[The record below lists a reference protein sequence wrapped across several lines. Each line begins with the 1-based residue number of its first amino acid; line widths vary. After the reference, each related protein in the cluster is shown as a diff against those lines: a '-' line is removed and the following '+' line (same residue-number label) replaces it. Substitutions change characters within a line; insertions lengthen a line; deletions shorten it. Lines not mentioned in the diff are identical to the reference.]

1 MSKREELI
9 REYCRQVNESL
20 HFIQKYMEGIVPAGR
35 CDEKIYWETKK
46 LSEQLHFAN
55 GNSGIQASG
64 RHSGNSS
71 VSAALKSGN
80 NGIQKKEQIV
90 LIQAYLTE
98 AAKLYEQGEPWKTRI
113 TDRRLCRNT
122 ILNHLQM
129 LANVSFWLKNL
140 GEPLAEEVCGWLLT
154 QESEDVQ
161 KVRSGQSL
169 ENVGEIYPAVQRKRA

>member
-35 CDEKIYWETKK
+35 YDEKIYWETKK
-46 LSEQLHFAN
+46 LREQLH
-55 GNSGIQASG
+55 ITW
-64 RHSGNSS
+64 
-71 VSAALKSGN
+71 KSQTVGK
-80 NGIQKKEQIV
+80 QKSEQTA
-90 LIQAYLTE
+90 LIQAYLSE
-98 AAKLYEQGEPWKTRI
+98 AAKLYADGEPWKTRI

-129 LANVSFWLKNL
+129 LANVSFWLKKQ

-154 QESEDVQ
+154 QETEDVQ

-169 ENVGEIYPAVQRKRA
+169 EKAREIYPEAQKKRA

>member
-9 REYCRQVNESL
+9 REYCRQVNEDL

-35 CDEKIYWETKK
+35 CDEDIYWETKHICEE
-46 LSEQLHFAN
+46 LQ
-55 GNSGIQASG
+55 
-64 RHSGNSS
+64 
-71 VSAALKSGN
+71 KSGYN
-80 NGIQKKEQIV
+80 RTA
-90 LIQAYLTE
+90 LILAYLRE
-98 AAKLYEQGEPWKTRI
+98 AAELYEHGNPRKTRI

-129 LANVSFWLKNL
+129 LANVSYWLREQ

-154 QESEDVQ
+154 QETADVQ

-169 ENVGEIYPAVQRKRA
+169 ENAGEIYPAVQRKRA

>member
-35 CDEKIYWETKK
+35 CSEELYWETKK
-46 LSEQLHFAN
+46 ISAELQKSNHEQT
-55 GNSGIQASG
+55 
-64 RHSGNSS
+64 
-71 VSAALKSGN
+71 AL
-80 NGIQKKEQIV
+80 IR
-90 LIQAYLTE
+90 
-98 AAKLYEQGEPWKTRI
+98 EPWKTRI

-129 LANVSFWLKNL
+129 LANVSFWLREQ
-140 GEPLAEEVCGWLLT
+140 GEPLAEEVCGWLLA
-154 QESEDVQ
+154 QETADVQ

-169 ENVGEIYPAVQRKRA
+169 EVAREIYPAVQRKRA

>member
-35 CDEKIYWETKK
+35 CSEELYWDVE
-46 LSEQLHFAN
+46 
-55 GNSGIQASG
+55 
-64 RHSGNSS
+64 
-71 VSAALKSGN
+71 
-80 NGIQKKEQIV
+80 
-90 LIQAYLTE
+90 
-98 AAKLYEQGEPWKTRI
+98 GEPWKTRI

-129 LANVSFWLKNL
+129 LANVSFWLREQ
-140 GEPLAEEVCGWLLT
+140 GEPLAEEVCGWLLA
-154 QESEDVQ
+154 QETADVQ

-169 ENVGEIYPAVQRKRA
+169 EVAREIYPAVQRKRA

>member
-35 CDEKIYWETKK
+35 CDEDIYWKTKK
-46 LSEQLHFAN
+46 VGEKLHETVADSEAYETGKHI
-55 GNSGIQASG
+55 GTMVG
-64 RHSGNSS
+64 
-71 VSAALKSGN
+71 
-80 NGIQKKEQIV
+80 KELQQIE
-90 LIQAYLTE
+90 LIKEYLRE
-98 AAKLYEQGEPWKTRI
+98 AAQLYADGEPWKTRI

-129 LANVSFWLKNL
+129 LANASFWLREQ

-154 QESEDVQ
+154 QETAEVQ

-169 ENVGEIYPAVQRKRA
+169 ENAREIYPVVQRKRA

>member
-35 CDEKIYWETKK
+35 CDEEIYWETKR
-46 LSEQLHFAN
+46 
-55 GNSGIQASG
+55 I
-64 RHSGNSS
+64 
-71 VSAALKSGN
+71 SAALKSGKSGN
-80 NGIQKKEQIV
+80 NRKQKEEQTA

-98 AAKLYEQGEPWKTRI
+98 AAQLYADGEPWKTRI

-129 LANVSFWLKNL
+129 VANVSFWLKNL

-154 QESEDVQ
+154 QETEDVQ

-169 ENVGEIYPAVQRKRA
+169 EAAGEIYPAVQRKRA

>member
-35 CDEKIYWETKK
+35 CDEKIYWETKR
-46 LSEQLHFAN
+46 
-55 GNSGIQASG
+55 I
-64 RHSGNSS
+64 
-71 VSAALKSGN
+71 SAALKSGKSGN
-80 NGIQKKEQIV
+80 NRKQKEEQTA

-98 AAKLYEQGEPWKTRI
+98 AAQLYADGEPWKTRI

-129 LANVSFWLKNL
+129 VANVSFWLKNL

-169 ENVGEIYPAVQRKRA
+169 EAAGEIYPAVQRKRA

>member
-20 HFIQKYMEGIVPAGR
+20 HFIQEYMEGIVPAGR

-46 LSEQLHFAN
+46 LREQLHITD
-55 GNSGIQASG
+55 GNSGVQRSESYFDSDVTWKSQTSG
-64 RHSGNSS
+64 
-71 VSAALKSGN
+71 K
-80 NGIQKKEQIV
+80 QKNEQTA
-90 LIQAYLTE
+90 LIQAYLSE
-98 AAKLYEQGEPWKTRI
+98 AAQLYADGEPWKTRI

-129 LANVSFWLKNL
+129 LANVSFWLKKQ
-140 GEPLAEEVCGWLLT
+140 GEPLAEEVCDWLLT
-154 QESEDVQ
+154 QETEGVQ

-169 ENVGEIYPAVQRKRA
+169 EKAREIYPAAQKKRA

>member
-35 CDEKIYWETKK
+35 CDEEIYWETKRI
-46 LSEQLHFAN
+46 SE
-55 GNSGIQASG
+55 
-64 RHSGNSS
+64 
-71 VSAALKSGN
+71 ALKSGN
-80 NGIQKKEQIV
+80 NRKQKEEQTA

-98 AAKLYEQGEPWKTRI
+98 AAQLYADGEPWKTRI

-129 LANVSFWLKNL
+129 VANVSFWLKNL

-154 QESEDVQ
+154 QEAEDVQ

-169 ENVGEIYPAVQRKRA
+169 EAAGEIYPAVQRKRA